1 MDEDLREACACG
13 DLVLVKKLLS
23 LPETNVNSQNSTNGW
38 TALHWAARRGHA
50 YIIQE
55 LLEKGAEVS
64 AQDSLGKVPADYCSD
79 VDIKKLL
86 VGNVW
91 SNREKAE
98 SELLC
103 KNEGS
108 SHSTSLSFTPNYL
121 RNPAFPYARET
132 SAQSGLVKTNHAKPN
147 IPVSN
152 PLGMEPSQNALVLRF
167 RIMDRDDGDFIEVEC
182 CKNALSFQ
190 ALLSMACFELDIS
203 RDQIRK
209 LRRLPNT
216 VIRND
221 ADVARLTTNAELEIV
236 LL

>member
-152 PLGMEPSQNALVLRF
+152 PLGMEPSQSKFSMPVY
-167 RIMDRDDGDFIEVEC
+167 C
-182 CKNALSFQ
+182 CSNPTSLPPFYVIAMGSHC
-190 ALLSMACFELDIS
+190 SRRACAS
-203 RDQIRK
+203 VSNHG
-209 LRRLPNT
+209 PG
-216 VIRND
+216 
-221 ADVARLTTNAELEIV
+221 
-236 LL
+236 